1 MSHELL
7 AIYFLWK
14 REMIRFLRSKSRIVG
29 SMAMPF
35 FFLAILGTG
44 LSGAMKLPGMNGS
57 YLEFITPGILGM
69 VLLFGSMFLGISVII
84 DRQFGFLKETLIAPV
99 KRTTLVIGKTL
110 GNSTAAVIQGIL
122 MLILSAVLGVN
133 MHIGNMAF
141 TILLMFLISSAFVC
155 LGIAIASKLEDMHGF
170 QLIMNFLMMPMF
182 FLSGA
187 LFPLNAAPEIVQTV
201 SYFNPL
207 MYAVEALRF
216 SLLGYSS
223 MPIIISVSILA
234 AFFIATTF
242 LAAYLF
248 NRIEN

>member
-1 MSHELL
+1 ML

-14 REMIRFLRSKSRIVG
+14 REMIRFLRSKSRIIG
-29 SMAMPF
+29 SLAMPF

-44 LSGAMKLPGMNGS
+44 LSGAMKLPGMNGN

-122 MLILSAVLGVN
+122 MLLLSVFLGVT
-133 MHIGNMAF
+133 IQLQDILF

-187 LFPLNAAPEIVQTV
+187 LFPLTSAPQIIQTIA
-201 SYFNPL
+201 YFDPML
-207 MYAVEALRF
+207 YAVEALRF

-223 MPIIISVSILA
+223 MPILISVSILI

-242 LAAYLF
+242 LAAYFF
-248 NRIEN
+248 NRIES